1 MNDRRSD
8 LTRDTLAVVF
18 LFALIAASLWILWP
32 FLGAVIWAIMIVVP
46 TWSIL
51 LALQRMLWGKR
62 WMAVAVM
69 TLILLAVFLVPFSV
83 GIAALVENF
92 DQIAVWTTSLS
103 HFTLPAPP
111 DWLGNI
117 PIAGP
122 RLASSWQQ
130 FAALNREDMAAR
142 LSPYVGGVVRWT
154 AGQIGSFGLL
164 LTQILLTVI
173 VAAVLYAS
181 GESAATTA
189 LRFGSRL
196 AEERG
201 EQAVRLAAQAI
212 RGIALGVVLTA
223 LIHAALGGIGLLVVG
238 MPFAMLLTAVMF
250 ISGVVQIGVGPIMLC
265 AVAWL
270 YWTGSATSAAVLLGW
285 TILVS
290 PVDNILRPI
299 LIRTGADLPLLLIFA
314 GVIGG
319 LISFGVVGIF
329 IGPVVLAI
337 VYTLFKAWI
346 DESPSTGRFEE
357 RPGMPP
363 TSRISAP
370 TATD

>member
-1 MNDRRSD
+1 MNNYHSD

-18 LFALIAASLWILWP
+18 LFALISASLFILWP
-32 FLGAVIWAIMIVVP
+32 FLGAVVWAIMIVIP

-51 LALQRMLWGKR
+51 LLLQHFLWGKR
-62 WMAVAVM
+62 WMAVTVM
-69 TLILLAVFLVPFSV
+69 TLLLLAVFMVPFSV

-92 DQIAVWTTSLS
+92 GQIAAWATSLS
-103 HFTLPAPP
+103 HFTLPPPP

-117 PIAGP
+117 PVVGP
-122 RLASSWQQ
+122 RLSSSWRQ
-130 FAALNREDMAAR
+130 FAELNREEMATR

-154 AGQIGSFGLL
+154 AGQIGSFGLF

-173 VAAVLYAS
+173 VASVLYAN
-181 GESAATTA
+181 GESAASMA

-196 AEERG
+196 AGERG
-201 EQAVRLAAQAI
+201 QEAMRLAAQAI

-223 LIHAALGGIGLLVVG
+223 LINAALSGLGLLAVG
-238 MPFAMLLTAVMF
+238 MPFVLVLTAMIF
-250 ISGVVQIGVGPIMLC
+250 ISSILQIGVGPIMIC

-270 YWTGSATSAAVLLGW
+270 YWTGSSTSATVLLVW
-285 TILVS
+285 TVLVS

-299 LIRTGADLPLLLIFA
+299 LIRTGADIPLLLIFA

-329 IGPVVLAI
+329 VGPVVLA
-337 VYTLFKAWI
+337 VAYTLFTAWI
-346 DESPSTGRFEE
+346 DESVAVGHVEQHTETES
-357 RPGMPP
+357 
-363 TSRISAP
+363 SKQ
-370 TATD
+370 